1 VNLQQEIA
9 QLIDSRFHFTTRGN
23 EPDAKLL
30 RGDHLRQH
38 ALTELVGTLEDA
50 VEWLRRQRDL
60 SMA

>member
-9 QLIDSRFHFTTRGN
+9 HLLDSRIRFTTRGN
-23 EPDAKLL
+23 ESDRKML
-30 RGDHLRQH
+30 RGDHLREH
-38 ALTELVGTLEDA
+38 ALTEILGTLEDA